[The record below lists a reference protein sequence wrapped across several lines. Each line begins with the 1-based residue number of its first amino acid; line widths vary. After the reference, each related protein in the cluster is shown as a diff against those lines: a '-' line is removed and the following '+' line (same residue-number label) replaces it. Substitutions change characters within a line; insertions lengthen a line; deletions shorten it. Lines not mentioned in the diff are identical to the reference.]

1 MCVFPFTDRPS
12 KYKTGICQT
21 VLRHFGKLG
30 FPLKLD
36 TCAGPGRLCSGMND
50 LLALRRRLIFAPGG
64 VLPPLSFNAL
74 PMVSISEFSRKS
86 MDEQLAPTLDS
97 DDVQLGM
104 GVMKSI

>member
-1 MCVFPFTDRPS
+1 
-12 KYKTGICQT
+12 
-21 VLRHFGKLG
+21 
-30 FPLKLD
+30 
-36 TCAGPGRLCSGMND
+36 MND